1 MIGNKVKEIML
12 ETRKFVIQEIPYF
25 VALRLFLAARLA
37 FTLVFGEL
45 NSKTLLR
52 VGSPFQ
58 GGQRNVK

>member
-1 MIGNKVKEIML
+1 MKEIIPEMR
-12 ETRKFVIQEIPYF
+12 TFVIQEIPYF

-37 FTLVFGEL
+37 FALVFGEL

-52 VGSPFQ
+52 VGNPFQ